1 MSDLKVTGKL
11 IVKGDIQQVS
21 ERFKK
26 REFVLEIYDEINGN
40 TYTNY
45 AKFQLTQAKCELLD
59 RHNEGDTVEVSFN
72 IKGNKWE
79 KDGRVNFITNL
90 EAWKVWGVSQGQSA
104 PSGDSNNWN
113 NPEPQTA
120 DDLPF

>member
-11 IVKGDIQQVS
+11 IVKGDTQQVS
-21 ERFKK
+21 DKFRK
-26 REFVLEIYDEINGN
+26 REFVIEITENG
-40 TYTNY
+40 YTNY
-45 AKFQLTQAKCELLD
+45 AKFQLTQTKCELLD

-90 EAWKVWGVSQGQSA
+90 EAWKVWGVSQEQSA
-104 PSGDSNNWN
+104 PSGNSNNWN
-113 NPEPQTA
+113 NPEPQNV
-120 DDLPF
+120 DNLPF